1 MCQLWLRIH
10 FNLHYPSFF
19 DLKVLKEDI
28 DDHREPFKQ
37 MKYLSYKITDVC
49 MEEDRVY
56 IQVAVVTLEKRWKEA
71 ITTSNARRKS
81 LEENYKLSQKF
92 FSGIEDLMK
101 MLDDAEKSLKEE
113 EPIGA
118 DPSHLRLQ
126 LKQHK
131 VCLGFIPLC
140 PRPHH

>member
-1 MCQLWLRIH
+1 
-10 FNLHYPSFF
+10 
-19 DLKVLKEDI
+19 
-28 DDHREPFKQ
+28 

-49 MEEDRVY
+49 IEEDRVY
-56 IQVAVVTLEKRWKEA
+56 IEVTVLTLEKRWKEV
-71 ITTSNARRKS
+71 ISVSNARRKS

-92 FSGIEDLMK
+92 FSGIDDLMK

-118 DPSHLRLQ
+118 DPVHLRLQ

-131 VCLGFIPLC
+131 VS
-140 PRPHH
+140 